1 MSTLKLAG
9 NNDIEISDNTLKIIT
24 DIDEIAQLLKT
35 RLKLYRGEWFL
46 NTSVGVPW
54 LQEVLGKVN
63 TKNGIE
69 SIIKDEILKTP
80 GVRSLESFELD
91 IDTVNRSLTVTF
103 KVNTGSG
110 ILDLEVTI

>member
-9 NNDIEISDNTLKIIT
+9 SNDIEISDNTLKIIT
-24 DIDEIAQLLKT
+24 DIEEIAQLLKT

-46 NTSVGVPW
+46 NTTVGVPW
-54 LQEVLGKVN
+54 LQEILGKVN

-80 GVRSLESFELD
+80 GVKSLEAFELD
-91 IDTVNRSLTVTF
+91 IDASERLLTVTF
-103 KVNTGSG
+103 KVNTESG
-110 ILDLEVTI
+110 ILDIEVTI